1 MKVVVCIKEIGY
13 VYYPLALSTSGD
25 KIDPEKMV
33 FMLNPYDEIAVEEA
47 VRIKERHR
55 DCEVLLIT
63 VGPPSSER
71 ALRYSFALGGDRMI
85 RIDFESFDP
94 WTISVILAEV
104 IRDLKYDIVLC
115 GKKALDNNAGVV
127 GSYMAELLGIPQ
139 VSGIVRLE
147 IQPEMNKAV
156 VHRYLGRGDR
166 QAVECSL
173 PALFTMENGLNEPRY
188 PSLANRLS
196 AETEQIE
203 VIAPSSLSL
212 GIDREIELTKY
223 MR

>member
-1 MKVVVCIKEIGY
+1 
-13 VYYPLALSTSGD
+13 
-25 KIDPEKMV
+25 
-33 FMLNPYDEIAVEEA
+33 
-47 VRIKERHR
+47 
-55 DCEVLLIT
+55 
-63 VGPPSSER
+63 
-71 ALRYSFALGGDRMI
+71 
-85 RIDFESFDP
+85 
-94 WTISVILAEV
+94 
-104 IRDLKYDIVLC
+104 
-115 GKKALDNNAGVV
+115 
-127 GSYMAELLGIPQ
+127 MAELLGIPQ

-223 MR
+223 MRLSAPRPKPKKVFTPESTLSASERMKLIMTGGKAEKKSGLVEGDVKDIVDKVFEVLVQEDIV